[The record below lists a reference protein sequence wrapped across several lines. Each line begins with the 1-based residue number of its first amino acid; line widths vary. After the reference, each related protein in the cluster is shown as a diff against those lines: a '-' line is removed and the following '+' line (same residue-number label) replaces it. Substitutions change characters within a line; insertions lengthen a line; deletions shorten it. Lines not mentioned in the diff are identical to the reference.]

1 MDSRGLNIKQKG
13 ENKMAEAK
21 KDSKEKT
28 KIIVMVVLF
37 LVLLGLIVKAVM

>member
-1 MDSRGLNIKQKG
+1 
-13 ENKMAEAK
+13 MAEAK